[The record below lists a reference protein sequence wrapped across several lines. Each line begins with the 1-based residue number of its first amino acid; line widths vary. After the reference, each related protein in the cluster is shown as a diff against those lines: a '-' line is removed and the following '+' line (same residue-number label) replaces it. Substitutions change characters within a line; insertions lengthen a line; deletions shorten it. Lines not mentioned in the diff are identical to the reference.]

1 MQVKSSFFFDSKRMQ
16 IEKKRKKTTS
26 PVTVLALYEF
36 IFLQPKQTASFS
48 QHRRHFRL
56 QFKHGYST
64 QTSGTPTCQKTIK
77 VSQTH
82 TQLFKKKKTKKHTK
96 PTHTHT
102 QRHRQQWSWFCSCE
116 LLTQSEEAEEMST
129 AVCAGC

>member
-1 MQVKSSFFFDSKRMQ
+1 MQM
-16 IEKKRKKTTS
+16 EKKRKKTTS

-82 TQLFKKKKTKKHTK
+82 TQLFKKKQTKKTHK
-96 PTHTHT
+96 THTHT
-102 QRHRQQWSWFCSCE
+102 YTAAPTTME
-116 LLTQSEEAEEMST
+116 LVLQLRAIDTVGGS
-129 AVCAGC
+129 

>member
-1 MQVKSSFFFDSKRMQ
+1 MRALRSCRSRVLFFFLIVSTCTWKKK
-16 IEKKRKKTTS
+16 EKKKTTS

-48 QHRRHFRL
+48 QHGRHFRL

-64 QTSGTPTCQKTIK
+64 QTSRTPTCQKTIK

-82 TQLFKKKKTKKHTK
+82 THNFKKKTKKNHTL
-96 PTHTHT
+96 THTAAPT
-102 QRHRQQWSWFCSCE
+102 TME
-116 LLTQSEEAEEMST
+116 LVLQLRAIDTVGGS
-129 AVCAGC
+129 